1 MSIIKYTTDG
11 KKVVVIG
18 DLNQTEKIVQEIFV
32 TEDGAEIPSGE
43 RFVVKSLLDEPAK
56 SWQEVKLARLEAE
69 FKKESKGWERKIALV
84 NQNKALTYEA
94 LSARAKWLRD
104 VAKQP
109 HPEALT
115 KVIETLAMFLS
126 NEEKW
131 IVTGSPSSF
140 ELVKFKEDDI
150 NDLLDRTE
158 SNYSRLRYDAMR
170 LVSIYGKSNGDF
182 EYRIDSYSDGSGGSS
197 GNVLFFKSKATALEY
212 MQNEFDKIEKYD
224 YRHIE
229 TSKKH
234 GLISCNNKM
243 DIYLRGRIK
252 SVKDS
257 LESLQKDIG
266 VREQI
271 LKDLE
276 SQN

>member
-69 FKKESKGWERKIALV
+69 FKKESEEWERKIALV

-94 LSARAKWLRD
+94 LSARVKWLRD

-109 HPEALT
+109 HPKALT
-115 KVIETLAMFLS
+115 KVVETLAMFLS
-126 NEEKW
+126 NEKKW
-131 IVTGSPSSF
+131 ILTGNPANF
-140 ELVKFKEDDI
+140 DLIMFKEDDV
-150 NDLLDRTE
+150 NSFLDRTE
-158 SNYSRLRYDAMR
+158 SNYSNVRYDAMR
-170 LVSIYGKSNGDF
+170 LVSLYGKSNGDF
-182 EYRIDSYSDGSGGSS
+182 EYRIDSFSDGSGGSS
-197 GNVLFFKSKATALEY
+197 GGVLFFKSETIALEY
-212 MQNEFDKIEKYD
+212 MQNKLNEVKEYDSRHINTAEKYGLLLCNDKLTD
-224 YRHIE
+224 YR
-229 TSKKH
+229 T
-234 GLISCNNKM
+234 
-243 DIYLRGRIK
+243 DRIK
-252 SVKDS
+252 RVRDGII
-257 LESLQKDIG
+257 SLQKDI
-266 VREQI
+266 EQKEQM

-276 SQN
+276 R